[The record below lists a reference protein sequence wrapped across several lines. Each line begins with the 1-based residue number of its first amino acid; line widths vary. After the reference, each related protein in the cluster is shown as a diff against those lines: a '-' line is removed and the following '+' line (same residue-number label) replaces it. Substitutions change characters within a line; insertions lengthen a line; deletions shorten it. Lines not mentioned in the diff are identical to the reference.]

1 MSMGRCLM
9 FFALLSL
16 VACDPSGGDGPQ
28 DTPPDT
34 SPDILLD
41 TAPAPVTLRVMTFN
55 VLCSFC
61 GGDEFDPWSARLTYF
76 EDLFARHDPDL
87 IGLQEL
93 FTPDEVDA
101 LLTAAS
107 GYEALF
113 FEGIMGPL
121 MLDFYP
127 DAAILYRAD
136 RFTVV
141 ESGFYWLSGTPDEP
155 WSAGWA
161 ESNLPRLV
169 AWAQLRQVDDGRDL
183 YFATTHFDNN
193 PPNQDM
199 SAPLFVERS
208 RAWATEMPVILT
220 GDFNSQPTDPAYAT
234 LTAGLGA
241 LTLRNAFELS
251 EDWAVDHNQAAEP
264 AWDPIHRIDHIFVA
278 GDAPWRVPTWSVD
291 LHVYGPDER
300 YPSDH
305 FAMVAEIEF

>member
-1 MSMGRCLM
+1 MRPLVGLLVILCLVGCE
-9 FFALLSL
+9 APEVQPPADASL
-16 VACDPSGGDGPQ
+16 DVPA
-28 DTPPDT
+28 
-34 SPDILLD
+34 D
-41 TAPAPVTLRVMTFN
+41 TAPGPTAVTVMTFN

-61 GGDEFDPWSARLTYF
+61 GGEEYEPWSARLAHF
-76 EDLFARHDPDL
+76 ADLFARHDPDL

-93 FTPDEVDA
+93 FTPDEVEQ
-101 LLTAAS
+101 LLAGS
-107 GYEALF
+107 PGYAALF
-113 FEGIMGPL
+113 FDGLMGPL

-136 RFTVV
+136 RFDVV
-141 ESGFYWLSGTPDEP
+141 ESGFYWLSATPDEP

-169 AWAQLRQVDDGRDL
+169 AWAWLRQVEDGREL

-208 RAWATEMPVILT
+208 RDWAAEMPAILT

-234 LTAGLGA
+234 LIAEEGD
-241 LTLRNAFELS
+241 LTLRNTFELS
-251 EDWAVDHNQAAEP
+251 EAWAVDHNQPMAP
-264 AWDPIHRIDHIFVA
+264 AWDPIHRIDHILVA
-278 GDAPWRVPTWSVD
+278 GAAPWRVPSWSVD
-291 LHVYGPDER
+291 LHVYGPDGL

-305 FAMVAEIEF
+305 FAMVAQIEF

>member
-1 MSMGRCLM
+1 MRPILGLLAILCL
-9 FFALLSL
+9 AG
-16 VACDPSGGDGPQ
+16 CDSPQ
-28 DTPPDT
+28 DPTPSDT
-34 SPDILLD
+34 ASEVHAD
-41 TAPAPVTLRVMTFN
+41 TAPTPSALTVMTFN

-61 GGDEFDPWSARLTYF
+61 GGEEYEPWSARLGHF
-76 EDLFARHDPDL
+76 ADLLARHDPDL

-93 FTPDEVDA
+93 FTPEEVDQLIA
-101 LLTAAS
+101 GSPVYA
-107 GYEALF
+107 ALF
-113 FEGIMGPL
+113 FEGLMGPL

-136 RFTVV
+136 RFDVI
-141 ESGFYWLSGTPDEP
+141 ESGFYWLSATPDEP

-169 AWAQLRQVDDGRDL
+169 AWAWLRQVEDGRDL
-183 YFATTHFDNN
+183 YFATTHFDNT

-208 RAWATEMPVILT
+208 RAWAAQMPAILT

-234 LTAGLGA
+234 LTAADADLP
-241 LTLRNAFELS
+241 LRNTFELS
-251 EDWAVDHNQAAEP
+251 EAWAIDHNQATAP
-264 AWDPIHRIDHIFVA
+264 DWDPIHRIDHILIA
-278 GDAPWRVPTWSVD
+278 GDATWRVPSWSVD
-291 LHVYGPDER
+291 LHVYGPDGL

>member
-1 MSMGRCLM
+1 MRRLLTSIL
-9 FFALLSL
+9 LLSL
-16 VACDPSGGDGPQ
+16 IACDPSAMDPPPETMIP
-28 DTPPDT
+28 DVPPDT
-34 SPDILLD
+34 
-41 TAPAPVTLRVMTFN
+41 TPAPMTLRVMTFN

-61 GGDEFDPWSARLTYF
+61 GGDAYDPWSARLAYF

-87 IGLQEL
+87 VGLQEL
-93 FTPDEVDA
+93 FTPDEVEA
-101 LLTAAS
+101 LLTGTP

-113 FEGIMGPL
+113 FEGIPGPL

-141 ESGFYWLSGTPDEP
+141 ESGFYWLSETPDEP

-169 AWAQLRQVDDGRDL
+169 AWVQLRQVEDGREL

-208 RAWATEMPVILT
+208 RARAAELPVILT
-220 GDFNSQPTDPAYAT
+220 GDFNSQPVDPAYAT
-234 LTAGLGA
+234 LTADAGE

-251 EDWAVDHNQAAEP
+251 EVWLVDHNQAEEP
-264 AWDPIHRIDHIFVA
+264 AWDPSHRIDHIFVV
-278 GDAPWRVPTWSVD
+278 GDGSWRVPTWSVD
-291 LHVYGPDER
+291 LHVYGPERR

-305 FAMVAEIEF
+305 FAVVAEIAL

>member
-1 MSMGRCLM
+1 MRRFLI
-9 FFALLSL
+9 FILI
-16 VACDPSGGDGPQ
+16 ACCCACGVSKGSDLDADAAQ
-28 DTPPDT
+28 DAASDT
-34 SPDILLD
+34 
-41 TAPAPVTLRVMTFN
+41 TPAPTSVRVMTFN

-61 GGDEFDPWSARLTYF
+61 GKEGYDSWSERLVYF
-76 EDLFARHDPDL
+76 ADLFARHDPDL

-93 FTPDEVDA
+93 FTPEEVETILAD
-101 LLTAAS
+101 TP

-113 FEGIMGPL
+113 FEGVMGPL

-127 DAAILYRAD
+127 DAAILYRSE
-136 RFTVV
+136 RFEVV
-141 ESGFYWLSGTPDEP
+141 ESGFYWLAETPDEP

-161 ESNLPRLV
+161 ETNLPRLV
-169 AWAQLRQVDDGRDL
+169 AWAHLRQIEDGRDL

-208 RAWATEMPVILT
+208 RVWAEEMPVILT

-234 LTAGLGA
+234 LVAEAGDR
-241 LTLRNAFELS
+241 TLRNTFELS
-251 EDWAVDHNQAAEP
+251 ESWAVDHNQPVEP

-278 GDAPWRVPTWSVD
+278 GSAPWQVPTWVVD
-291 LHVYGPDER
+291 LHVYGPDDT

-305 FAMVAEIEF
+305 FAMMAEIEF